1 MYIFVKE
8 KGTHFISPLTF
19 VPVDAECATGLHHIP
34 YSGKNMRIG
43 RTGEIADGFY
53 VLGHAAAP
61 IYLLDGPVPIL
72 FDAGF
77 TGLLHLYKKAIKHVL
92 GKRPPAFLFLTHSH
106 WDHVGTAAYLKEIWP
121 EMLISGSMKSSKIL
135 LRKGA
140 LSQIKALNEGS
151 LKVLRSWGVSEI
163 YEGEFKP
170 FTLDVVLEDG
180 RIMEIEKDLTVE
192 IIATPGHTWDSTA
205 YFIREKKILVAGEA
219 AGCDGVCEFLV
230 DHEAYVTSMELL
242 SGLDVE
248 ILCTAHNF
256 VFTGP
261 DVKKNMTRTILQVGD
276 YVTRVKRYLEEE
288 KGDLERVA
296 ARVKSDEWDP
306 KPLPKQPLEAYM
318 MSTKTRI
325 RTIQKHLGNSV

>member
-1 MYIFVKE
+1 
-8 KGTHFISPLTF
+8 
-19 VPVDAECATGLHHIP
+19 
-34 YSGKNMRIG
+34 MRIG
-43 RTGEIADGFY
+43 WTGEIADGFY
-53 VLGHAAAP
+53 VLGHSAAP
-61 IYLLDGPVPIL
+61 IYLLDGPEPIL

-92 GKRPPAFLFLTHSH
+92 GKRSPAFLFLTHSH
-106 WDHVGTAAYLKEIWP
+106 WDHVGTAAYLKRIWP
-121 EMLISGSMKSSKIL
+121 EMLIAGSAESSKIL

-140 LSQIKALNEGS
+140 LSQIKALNERS
-151 LKVLRSWGVSEI
+151 LEVLRSWGVSEI
-163 YEGEFKP
+163 YEGAFKP
-170 FTLDVVLEDG
+170 FTFDVVLENG
-180 RIMEIEKDLTVE
+180 QRVEIEKDLMVE
-192 IIATPGHTWDSTA
+192 VIATPGHTWDSTT

-261 DVKKNMTRTILQVGD
+261 DVKKNITRTIRQVGE
-276 YVTRVKRYLEEE
+276 YVDRVKGYLKEE
-288 KGDLERVA
+288 KGDLDRVT
-296 ARVKSDEWDP
+296 ARVKSAEWDP

-325 RTIQKHLGNSV
+325 KTIRKHMADSD